1 MTFTFSPKAYYT
13 LKNVN
18 DFIIFILANKGSTVQ
33 IIHRGSTKSIEYK
46 QENTILCEWSATVGQ
61 KVRLKPTYCSLHKSE
76 KSKIT
81 SLVICKLWLKYRKP
95 VYYDSTTCSS
105 GNCVGKFLTYFK
117 KEWSQ
122 FFTGEVQSQMQSQAQ
137 SDMQSQAQSQA
148 QSDMQSQAQNQVQSD
163 MQSQAQNQV
172 PKQLDEEKFL
182 QALRK
187 IVKSV
192 YDESDHVKYKEFV
205 NKYVKEQEIS
215 LKVIDLMEN
224 IQKDLKEQKYQNE
237 QMKSLHKS
245 KMKEI
250 LSSQESLRNFLS
262 SLQDQYSE
270 SFQTQSILIN
280 KILRIIQAFDTNRTI
295 TNTKILKE
303 LQTFVANVDEGAN
316 NRMKDE
322 INELKSELQKVSS
335 SCCNTENVELMN
347 KILEA
352 LTKQTFLRQDGNKD
366 DKKQASTQQAST
378 QQASTQQASTQQ
390 ASTQQT
396 STQQTSSSF
405 DIQDLVPFAILK
417 LP

>member
-122 FFTGEVQSQMQSQAQ
+122 FFTGEVQSQM
-137 SDMQSQAQSQA
+137 QSQA

-378 QQASTQQASTQQ
+378 QQ
-390 ASTQQT
+390 T